1 MIVAQL
7 VQATTSRYI
16 PTSSPAI
23 LAGQAISRANQPVA
37 NSNVTSVL
45 GIAQADLPAFIA
57 APQVNGITF
66 NSSRTINV
74 ATNGR
79 LAIRCNSL
87 AQYNSIA
94 VGQGFQF
101 INGDAYVLS
110 STGSVQPAITLNG
123 DILIVDEKVM
133 GADGVGYLL
142 VFFN

>member
-7 VQATTSRYI
+7 VQATTSRSI
-16 PTSSPAI
+16 PNSAPAI
-23 LAGQAISRANQPVA
+23 LAGQAIARTNLPVS
-37 NSNVTSVL
+37 NSNTVSVL
-45 GIAQADLPAFIA
+45 GIAQADLPAFVA
-57 APQVNGITF
+57 APQVNGVTF
-66 NSSRTINV
+66 NSSRTLNV

-87 AQYNSIA
+87 AQFNSIG

-101 INGDAYVLS
+101 INGDAYVLG
-110 STGSVQPAITLNG
+110 STGASQPAVSLNG
-123 DILIVDEKVM
+123 DSLIVDEKVV